1 VRFAPYVLI
10 FVAFAIFRGVA
21 EILAGEIPVGWDS
34 INYYAPWTITYAQH
48 GVLNQIFLAAPPF
61 VFVFTIP
68 LYLLTSNIWL
78 VMKILAPVLYGVVGV
93 SVFFFSRSYL
103 SWSIKKSSFC
113 AMLLM
118 FQLAAMRIGWDLFK
132 NELAI
137 ALLFFLLPV
146 IDLASKKFSGKLA
159 FLIVGLSLL
168 MVLSHQYMAAIYFL
182 ILLAVIIDKTRTMA
196 FKKRFAALNVPAL
209 ALFVVIVGIYAGWAL
224 PLVPAETEAI
234 YPFRA
239 VYYYDFPSFSFFQNY
254 LAGGSYSAL
263 FADTLTLFFLLY
275 AVVLPFAI
283 LGFWHDRFLTP
294 ILSFL
299 LIGSFL
305 PLISPSFAM
314 SGSDRWMFML
324 IYVFAF
330 YAVNG
335 VSKLNQRSKTL
346 LNYDNKL
353 VRFRRVT
360 RCIYARKLEITY
372 LLFLALFSISYEFG
386 MLHQLYEPIQGYIP
400 SRYSQTIISSTDMKE
415 ITTDIEWLNSQYRD
429 NLTLD
434 FFDHFE
440 RLNPNWEYNSSNNLA
455 LENSIVTLNV
465 SANGGS
471 SLSRNFGFDYFGSV
485 EVKFRV
491 NNISTESKAH
501 AILAV
506 RRSNGHGGG
515 IVFAGESLSFWDSES
530 MLSHVLVPLDED
542 WHIVKV
548 ICNETG
554 RTIFVDGLEKS
565 YDEKKEPFGRLIL
578 GSRSGSHEGSGSLSI
593 DYVSVYGY
601 SRPCLVTSFRELGTA
616 WINLDERF
624 EIVTY
629 VQDLGRA
636 LRYAG
641 SKYFTHVFLMLPTNP
656 FKSKFTLAH
665 EMPHY
670 SMFCIDS
677 DNLCEDVVYVEA
689 AVNKPQSGG
698 SWVSVSDDFSWS
710 GLVMK
715 ASASS
720 LNDDILFGPYID
732 HEWTGDSM
740 QGRLYMV
747 TFRLKVSSDV
757 TSGVV
762 SVDVCYNEG
771 TVLKSMTLRSSDFAY
786 SDDWQDFQLT
796 FAVPNS
802 LTQALE
808 FRVKNLDNGVADV
821 FVDRISICEAW
832 DASIVYAEAA
842 VNKPQSG
849 GSWVS
854 VSDDFSWSGLVMK
867 ASASSLNGDFLF
879 GPYIDTELQGK
890 SILGKQYVATF
901 RLKASS
907 NQLTSDVLYV
917 DVSYDLGR
925 VLNSSLIKASD
936 FSSPDVWQDFQLA
949 FSVPSSLNYGLELRI
964 KNLNNGVADVFVD
977 YISVKAG

>member
-1 VRFAPYVLI
+1 MFTA
-10 FVAFAIFRGVA
+10 FRGIS
-21 EILAGEIPVGWDS
+21 EILAGDLPVGWDS
-34 INYYAPWTITYAQH
+34 VNYYAPWTITYAQH
-48 GVLNQIFLAAPPF
+48 GVLNQNFLAAPPF
-61 VFVFTIP
+61 VFIFTIP

-78 VMKILAPVLYGVVGV
+78 VMKVLAPVLYGVVGV

-103 SWSIKKSSFC
+103 SWSMKKSSFC

-168 MVLSHQYMAAIYFL
+168 MVLSHQYVAAIYFL
-182 ILLAVIIDKTRTMA
+182 ILLAVMIDKTRTMA

-209 ALFVVIVGIYAGWAL
+209 ALFVVIVGIYAGWAM
-224 PLVPAETEAI
+224 PLVPAEAAAI
-234 YPFRA
+234 YPLRA

-263 FADTLTLFFLLY
+263 FTDTLTLFFLLY

-386 MLHQLYEPIQGYIP
+386 MLHQLYEPIRYVP

-415 ITTDIEWLNSQYRD
+415 MTTNIEWLNSQYRD
-429 NLTLD
+429 NFALD

-440 RLNPNWEYNSSNNLA
+440 SLNHNWGYNSSNNLA

-465 SANGGS
+465 SANGGC
-471 SLSRNFGFDYFGSV
+471 SLSRDFGLDYFGSV

-491 NNISTESKAH
+491 NNISTGSKAH

-530 MLSHVLVPLDED
+530 MLSHVFVPLDED

-565 YDEKKEPFGRLIL
+565 YDEEKEPFGELIL
-578 GSRSGSHEGSGSLSI
+578 GSTSGSRTGSGSLSI
-593 DYVSVYGY
+593 DYVSVQGY
-601 SRPCLVTSFRELGTA
+601 LKPCLLTYFRELGIV

-624 EIVTY
+624 EIITCA
-629 VQDLGRA
+629 QDFQGA
-636 LRYAG
+636 LDYAANG
-641 SKYFTHVFLMLPTNP
+641 SYTQILLMLSTNP
-656 FKSKFTLAH
+656 FKGNFATVH

-670 SMFCIDS
+670 SIFDIDRDS
-677 DNLCEDVVYVEA
+677 ISGDVAYIEA

-698 SWVSVSDDFSWS
+698 SWVSVRDDFSWS
-710 GLVMK
+710 GAVMKASASSLNDDILFGPYINREWTGDSMQGRLYTATLRLKVSSTMTGNAVSVDICHNEGAVLKSMTIRANDLASSDTWQDFQMTFAAPNSIIRGLEFRVKNLNHDVTDVFVDRISIRKVCKAPVVYAEAAVNKPQSGGSWVSVRDDFSWSGAVMK

-732 HEWTGDSM
+732 THCDGENIMGN
-740 QGRLYMV
+740 QYNAH
-747 TFRLKVSSDV
+747 FRLKVSS
-757 TSGVV
+757 
-762 SVDVCYNEG
+762 N
-771 TVLKSMTLRSSDFAY
+771 
-786 SDDWQDFQLT
+786 
-796 FAVPNS
+796 
-802 LTQALE
+802 
-808 FRVKNLDNGVADV
+808 
-821 FVDRISICEAW
+821 
-832 DASIVYAEAA
+832 
-842 VNKPQSG
+842 QS
-849 GSWVS
+849 
-854 VSDDFSWSGLVMK
+854 
-867 ASASSLNGDFLF
+867 
-879 GPYIDTELQGK
+879 
-890 SILGKQYVATF
+890 
-901 RLKASS
+901 
-907 NQLTSDVLYV
+907 TSDVLYI
-917 DVSYDLGR
+917 DASCDLGHI
-925 VLNSSLIKASD
+925 LNSSLIKASD
-936 FSSPDVWQDFQLA
+936 FSSSDAWQDFHLTFLVPGSLA
-949 FSVPSSLNYGLELRI
+949 YGLELRI
-964 KNLNNGVADVFVD
+964 MNTNNGAADVFVD
-977 YISVKAG
+977 YVNVTTG